1 MTDEERDAQICALV
15 DELTKAN
22 HIIDGR
28 GQERDVHLAL
38 IRDLIEALR
47 FYMDG
52 FSFHPNRTITGI
64 DLSEWKPKPLL
75 LEDCGNVAKRAINRA
90 KEQGF
95 GHER

>member
-15 DELTKAN
+15 EELTKAN
-22 HIIDGR
+22 NIIDGR
-28 GQERDVHLAL
+28 GQQREQQDAL

-75 LEDCGNVAKRAINRA
+75 LEDCGNVAMRAINRA

-95 GHER
+95 EYER